1 MRALSILIIFFGC
14 ALLCPAMLQVLNGSP
29 LASPMENYNGDPPS
43 FLLPAGIFVTI
54 SAIGFLDGWLNTH
67 HGETRV
73 QWWFQSL
80 FAGFVGVLI
89 GMLYNLWPVADGEL
103 WVRVSQC
110 TIAVGGST
118 VCLALAHIAGYRH
131 RLTEA

>member
-1 MRALSILIIFFGC
+1 MRALSILIVFGGC

-29 LASPMENYNGDPPS
+29 LISPVENYHGDPPS
-43 FLLPAGIFVTI
+43 FLFPAGIFLTI

-67 HGETRV
+67 RGEARV
-73 QWWFQSL
+73 RWWFQSL

-89 GMLYNLWPVADGEL
+89 GMLYNLWPVTADEL

-118 VCLALAHIAGYRH
+118 ICLALSHIAGYRPS
-131 RLTEA
+131 LIT